1 MLRPVLVVTAFVVLA
16 SSGALTGC
24 TDDAEQPP
32 ASATAAWPDDQLA
45 GVREDLAAKFA
56 GDHPEVEDTEAGE
69 CFARLFTIATTPDQL
84 DEAGV
89 LVDGEVVED
98 LPKLPPDVAARWAEA
113 QFGCTDFVA
122 ESTSAMQ
129 KIAKGRLD
137 EASYRYCLEQELT
150 EDDMRAGVQAALEGR
165 FDATEVTDLSDA
177 QSDCY
182 DGSVERG

>member
-1 MLRPVLVVTAFVVLA
+1 MLRPVLVVTALLVALFA
-16 SSGALTGC
+16 SLTGC

-32 ASATAAWPDDQLA
+32 ASATAEWPNDQLA
-45 GVREDLAAKFA
+45 SVREDLAAKFA
-56 GDHPEVEDTEAGE
+56 GDHPDVKDTEAGQ

-84 DEAGV
+84 EDAGV

-98 LPKLPPDVAARWAEA
+98 LPPLPPDVAARWAES
-113 QFGCTDFVA
+113 QFGCTDFIE

-137 EASYRYCLEQELT
+137 EASYAYCLEQEIT
-150 EDDMRAGVQAALEGR
+150 QDDMRAGVQAALEGR
-165 FDATEVTDLSDA
+165 FDATEVADLSDA

-182 DGSVERG
+182 DGSVER